1 MCVLFAQFVNVFVS
15 ACVCVWSLH
24 QVAPVVWL
32 QSFMRTYVGHRE
44 KKKIQVNSASISSD
58 TSASLLGLRYQLSAK
73 LITVVEVRWPLIST
87 KSSLE
92 GAFWS
97 PLQSRVLEWWES
109 RWYLFND
116 IYWDNQ
122 FLTPWPFYISSGYFS
137 VVRWLRQIYKQSFFN
152 RFCKMWLFIWGSQ

>member
-15 ACVCVWSLH
+15 ACVCVVIASGCTSGL
-24 QVAPVVWL
+24 APVVYEDICRA
-32 QSFMRTYVGHRE
+32 QE

-137 VVRWLRQIYKQSFFN
+137 VVRWLGQIYKQSFFN